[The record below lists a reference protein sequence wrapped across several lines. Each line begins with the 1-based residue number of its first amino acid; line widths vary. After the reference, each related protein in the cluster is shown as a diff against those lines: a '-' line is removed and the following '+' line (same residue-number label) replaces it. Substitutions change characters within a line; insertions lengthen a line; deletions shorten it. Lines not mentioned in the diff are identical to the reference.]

1 MSQRAVSAPG
11 FKPKNK
17 IRREE
22 KYREIQKN
30 NDKNKRDRNFA
41 RKREEQKNPKL
52 KEQRLA
58 ANVPATIERKRVFD
72 EVDIEEGDGIGF
84 SVDVESLKKRKIDA
98 DEQAQT
104 DAGALTE
111 TNLKKVE
118 ELEALSGD
126 EEEGGSAEEDDDL
139 GSLMDSGSEADSTTQ
154 MPPPALPNSKMK
166 GKPSK
171 NASPPASTTSTS
183 LTHIPDALAARFP
196 SLFHSTG
203 TPKILITTTVDS
215 MLHHEADL
223 LTGLFPNSF
232 YHRRT
237 EHRYRAHRPSIREIC
252 AGARKRGYTAV
263 MILGEDKKKPSSLQ
277 IIHLPPLPAEPSIS
291 EHVSPGND
299 TPDEAAQTTEPS
311 VTPATPTPSD
321 PQSKHQL
328 QTQPDPPP
336 LGPTF
341 TFSLKN
347 FIPPKRISG
356 HGNPTPHFPEL
367 LLNNFRT
374 PLGLL
379 TGTLFRTLLPSI
391 PETAGRQ
398 ALTFHN
404 QRDYIFVR
412 RHRYIFRDRRE
423 SEKKVVGPDGK
434 PVVGA
439 EEIRT
444 GLQELGPRFTLKLR
458 RVDEGVGRVSR
469 TVWRWRAG
477 DEKVRTRFA
486 L

>member
-1 MSQRAVSAPG
+1 MSQRPVSAPG

-30 NDKNKRDRNFA
+30 NDKTKRDRNFA

-58 ANVPATIERKRVFD
+58 ANVPTTIDRKRVFD

-98 DEQAQT
+98 DEQAKT

-118 ELEALSGD
+118 ELEALSDDD
-126 EEEGGSAEEDDDL
+126 EEEGSAEDDDDL
-139 GSLMDSGSEADSTTQ
+139 GSLMDSGSEAESTAQ
-154 MPPPALPNSKMK
+154 MPPPALPNPMTKA
-166 GKPSK
+166 KPIQK
-171 NASPPASTTSTS
+171 ASPPASTTSTS

-237 EHRYRAHRPSIREIC
+237 EHRYRAHRPSIRDIC

-277 IIHLPPLPAEPSIS
+277 IIHLPPLPTDLSVPENTAQGI
-291 EHVSPGND
+291 D
-299 TPDEAAQTTEPS
+299 TPDTDAPTTEPD
-311 VTPATPTPSD
+311 PTPPTSTASE
-321 PQSKHQL
+321 PTP
-328 QTQPDPPP
+328 QTQPPP

-379 TGTLFRTLLPSI
+379 TGTLFRTLLPPL
-391 PETAGRQ
+391 PELSGRQ
-398 ALTFHN
+398 AITFHN

-412 RHRYIFRDRRE
+412 RHRYIFRERRA
-423 SEKKVVGPDGK
+423 SEKKVVDSTGK
-434 PVVGA
+434 PVAGA

-458 RVDEGVGRVSR
+458 RVDEGVGRISK